1 MIARQVKGSLI
12 LNRENL
18 ETENRKRGLSSVK
31 KGRSLMFG
39 MVLGIFYFNEE
50 KVVLTLWNI
59 PIHTQGQKWF
69 QIRGVS

>member
-39 MVLGIFYFNEE
+39 MVLDIFSFNEKKVVQLYGIFPT
-50 KVVLTLWNI
+50 TLEAKN
-59 PIHTQGQKWF
+59 GSK
-69 QIRGVS
+69 

>member
-18 ETENRKRGLSSVK
+18 ETATRKRGLGSV

-39 MVLGIFYFNEE
+39 MVLGIFSFNEE
-50 KVVLTLWNI
+50 KVVLTL
-59 PIHTQGQKWF
+59 
-69 QIRGVS
+69 

>member
-1 MIARQVKGSLI
+1 MIARQVKVSLI

-18 ETENRKRGLSSVK
+18 ETKTRKWGLSSVK
-31 KGRSLMFG
+31 DRSLMFG
-39 MVLGIFYFNEE
+39 MVLGIFSFNEE

-59 PIHTQGQKWF
+59 LNYTQGQEWF